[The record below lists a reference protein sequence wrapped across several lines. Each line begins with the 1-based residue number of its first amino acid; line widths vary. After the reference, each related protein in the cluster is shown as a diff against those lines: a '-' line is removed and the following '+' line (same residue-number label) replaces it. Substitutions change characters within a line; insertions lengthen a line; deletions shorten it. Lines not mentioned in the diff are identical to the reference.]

1 MTPQV
6 SPAYRAHFGDSTY
19 FDLSYDMV
27 RPSRRVSAST
37 LTGETLTSTAPPQQ
51 GELKAQLE
59 ALEPGAGGQFF
70 DWLGRARSSLDLGV
84 KAFIERDSTSALD
97 FLNPGLVLPLA
108 LKVNP
113 VDLLLSQYRQM
124 SGYFKSEKIR
134 ALFSFQEL
142 YVGLSPYNAP
152 GVFSLLAATELTD
165 GVWYPAGGFGT
176 VRDAL
181 QAIGSKLGVVLRT
194 QTAVTQIITGPDDS
208 ATGDATPKRR
218 VTGVRLASGDVLP
231 ADVVVANPDL
241 PWAFEHLLSDSGPA
255 YEAEAARVDAM
266 DYSASVIA
274 YNFAL
279 TKPLKRL
286 LHHNVFLSSDYKGS
300 WVRPTCPQD
309 LAAPRQLNFYLH
321 NPCFTDPSAA
331 PPGGASIMVLLPV
344 GNLQE
349 QQAAAKAAGRPLPDV
364 EAMVKAGREAILRRW
379 IADGVADED
388 VESSIAAEFVITPQE
403 WRDRYNIAHGA
414 VFGLAH
420 GLTQLA
426 CFRPPTH
433 TGLPFWPET
442 PTTEGL
448 YFVGASTRPGNGV
461 PLVMMGVKVVFENI
475 IRDAKA
481 RFASS

>member
-1 MTPQV
+1 M
-6 SPAYRAHFGDSTY
+6 
-19 FDLSYDMV
+19 
-27 RPSRRVSAST
+27 
-37 LTGETLTSTAPPQQ
+37 
-51 GELKAQLE
+51 
-59 ALEPGAGGQFF
+59 
-70 DWLGRARSSLDLGV
+70 
-84 KAFIERDSTSALD
+84 
-97 FLNPGLVLPLA
+97 LPLA

-165 GVWYPAGGFGT
+165 GVWYPTGGFGT

-181 QAIGSKLGVVLRT
+181 QAIGAKLGVVLRS
-194 QTAVTQIITGPDDS
+194 QTAVTQIITTPDESTADASSS
-208 ATGDATPKRR
+208 ASGARPKRR

-241 PWAFEHLLSDSGPA
+241 PWAFQHLLPESGPS
-255 YEAEAARVDAM
+255 YVAEAQRVDAM

-279 TKPLKRL
+279 SKPLKKL

-300 WVRPTCPQD
+300 WVRPTCPQE
-309 LAAPRQLNFYLH
+309 LAAPRQVNFYLH
-321 NPCFTDPSAA
+321 NPCYTDPSAA
-331 PPGGASIMVLLPV
+331 PQGGASIMVLLPV
-344 GNLQE
+344 ANLQE

-364 EAMVKAGREAILRRW
+364 DAMVVAGREAVLRRW
-379 IADGVADED
+379 VADGVADAD
-388 VESSIAAEFVITPQE
+388 VASSIVSEFVITPQE

-433 TGLPFWPET
+433 TGLPGWPET

-475 IRDAKA
+475 MRDAKA
-481 RFASS
+481 AAAKSA